1 MVARRNLFLMAAALE
16 PELNPAAL
24 RYGRKIK
31 PWQKA
36 AMPPPI
42 TDFDTLLNT
51 ELLTV
56 SSSSETWPGPGRRAG
71 DEIAMKYITMQ
82 SFAGRGDGGCC
93 HMAAQI
99 PKGLSSSVLERVG
112 LQLLRRNAPL
122 PAPASD
128 LILAVMAAR
137 SSL

>member
-1 MVARRNLFLMAAALE
+1 
-16 PELNPAAL
+16 
-24 RYGRKIK
+24 
-31 PWQKA
+31 
-36 AMPPPI
+36 
-42 TDFDTLLNT
+42 
-51 ELLTV
+51 
-56 SSSSETWPGPGRRAG
+56 
-71 DEIAMKYITMQ
+71 MKYITMQ
-82 SFAGRGDGGCC
+82 SIAGGKGGCC
-93 HMAAQI
+93 HMAAHI